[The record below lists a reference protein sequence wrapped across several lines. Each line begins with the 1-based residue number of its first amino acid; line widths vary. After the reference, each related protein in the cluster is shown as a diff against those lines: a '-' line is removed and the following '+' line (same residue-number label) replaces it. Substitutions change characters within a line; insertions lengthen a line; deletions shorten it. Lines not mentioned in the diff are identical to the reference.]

1 MASEQTTAAL
11 SVFHPVVARWF
22 ERQIGQPTQVQ
33 AQVWPRIAAGENV
46 LVTAPTGSGKT
57 LAAFLWSLNQLL
69 TGKWRG
75 GQTKVLYISPLRALN
90 NDIQR
95 NLLGPLARLE
105 VEFEEA
111 GERPNAIRVQTRS
124 GDTPSAERQR
134 MLRHPPE
141 VLITTPESLNILLT
155 SKGGRSIL
163 GSVECVIL
171 DEIHAVAGSKR
182 GTHLI
187 TAVERL
193 GLLAGE
199 FQRIALS
206 ATVRPAERIADF
218 VGGFTLTELG
228 VDGEPVG
235 RPRPV
240 AIVASSEEKR
250 YDLSVVA
257 HRQDEPSLKVET
269 PATVRAEPSPAEVWE
284 PLIKGIRGR
293 IQSNRSTLIFAN
305 SRRLTE
311 KLTRLLNES
320 EAADVAY
327 SHHGSLSREI
337 RAVVEERLKE
347 GRLAALVATNSLEL
361 GIDIGALDEVLLVQ
375 TPATVASAVQR
386 LGRAG
391 HQVGAPSQGRLYA
404 LFDRDLLDAA
414 VMARC
419 VLEQEIEETRPVTG
433 ALDVLAQVMLSM
445 VAAEDWDVEELYAFL
460 RSTYPYRDL
469 KRRQFDLVLEML
481 AGRYADSRIRELRPR
496 VTVDR
501 VENTVRA
508 RPGAARLIYQSG
520 GTIPDRGYFH
530 LRLQDSMAK
539 VGELDEEFV
548 WERSVGDTFTL
559 GAQNW
564 QIRSITHNDVLVV
577 PAHRSSAMAPFWRA
591 EERNRSFHLASRAG
605 EFLQRADGLLES
617 QDGRAVLLRRL
628 REEHRVE
635 ASAAEDLV
643 RLLEQQRTVT
653 GCGLPHRKHLVVER
667 VMDPAPR
674 QGRSGLVLHTHWGG
688 QVNRPWALALAAAW
702 DREEGLPLS
711 IEQDNDCLLFSADE
725 RLDVDRLLGLVRPD
739 NVEELLRH
747 SLEQSGFFGARFREN
762 AGRALLLP
770 RASFRRRVP
779 LWLNR
784 QRAKKMLASV
794 SRYEDFPILV
804 ETWRTCLQDEF
815 DLENL
820 KLVLGELERGEIRWS
835 EVSTSRASPL
845 AANVL
850 WKQTNRLMYEDDVP
864 EDALSSGLRRDLLQE
879 LVYSSQLR
887 PRLPS
892 ALVDRFERKLQRVY
906 PGYAPQTARD
916 LTDWARERVVLTGRE
931 WQELLAAMGAA
942 LETEEHSLDALVVSA
957 SERLVRVRGGES
969 RRGLEVVVHVEDL
982 PRLCRSL
989 GWRQGSVELH
999 PLVSGSPGARVAMDW
1014 AEERLAAASEEAE
1027 GTNEG
1032 DPTRATLV
1040 ELVSEWIR
1048 FHGPFVEQRLV
1059 ETFALSE
1066 VETREVV
1073 EALLEEE
1080 GVVID
1085 RFRSGDDAPLEICD
1099 SDNLERLL
1107 RLLRAAARPSFEA
1120 LPLDQLPL
1128 FLATQQEL
1136 GGAGGDPERLK
1147 AALEELFGYPAPAR
1161 LWESELLPARLNPYY
1176 TAWLDA
1182 LMQETDLSWVG
1193 CGKEKLTFALRPE
1206 LELFPPPGATDEAPD
1221 PEVTLLKVLGGHE
1234 GRFGLEE
1241 LGRETGLEAAQLADT
1256 LWSLAWQGRISNST
1270 FLAVRQAALHQFRVT
1285 EPQISAAGR
1294 STDSSRRL
1302 RRSRPERWRAARS
1315 VPGDWYHLQSPDSL
1329 EVERDALEIEELN
1342 RERVRQL
1349 LQRYGI
1355 LFRELLIRELS
1366 VLGWSSLF
1374 RTLRI
1379 MELSGE
1385 VLAGHFFQGIPG
1397 LQFISPAAYRRLR
1410 EGLPA
1415 DRIFWL
1421 GALDPA
1427 SACGLA
1433 LEELKGR
1440 LPPRRVG
1447 THLVYHGTELVVV
1460 SRRQGRDLQI
1470 DVELDHPFLRDYF
1483 GFLKVLLTRQFDPMH
1498 GIAVESINGE
1508 AAADSPYV
1516 APLAEMFGVSRE
1528 PGALKLR
1535 RRY

>member
-1 MASEQTTAAL
+1 MTSDKTSAAL
-11 SVFHPVVARWF
+11 SVFHPVVAGWF
-22 ERQIGQPTQVQ
+22 ERRVGQPTLVQ
-33 AQVWPRIAAGENV
+33 AQVWPRIAAGDNV

-69 TGKWRG
+69 TGQWQG
-75 GQTKVLYISPLRALN
+75 GQTKVLYVSPLRALN

-95 NLLGPLARLE
+95 NLLAPLAELQ
-105 VEFEEA
+105 VELEEA
-111 GERPNAIRVQTRS
+111 GEQPEAVRVQTRS

-134 MLRHPPE
+134 MIRHPPE

-163 GSVECVIL
+163 GSVECLIL

-182 GTHLI
+182 GTHLM

-206 ATVRPAERIADF
+206 ATVRPAERIARF
-218 VGGFTLTELG
+218 VGGFTPAELG
-228 VDGEPVG
+228 ADGEPVG

-240 AIVASSEEKR
+240 TVIASSEEKR
-250 YDLSVVA
+250 YELQVVA
-257 HRQDEPSLKVET
+257 RGENKSSQQSTVPE
-269 PATVRAEPSPAEVWE
+269 TVRVEPAPAEVWE
-284 PLIKGIRGR
+284 ALVEGIRGR
-293 IQSNRSTLIFAN
+293 IRSNRSTLIFAN

-320 EAADVAY
+320 ETVDLAY

-361 GIDIGALDEVLLVQ
+361 GIDIGALDEVLLIQ

-391 HQVGAPSQGRLYA
+391 HQVGAASRGRLYT

-414 VMARC
+414 VMARSI
-419 VLEQEIEETRPVTG
+419 LEQEIEESRPVTG

-445 VAAEDWDVEELYAFL
+445 VVAETWDVDRLYAFL
-460 RSTYPYRDL
+460 RSTYPYRQL

-501 VENTVRA
+501 VDNTIRA

-539 VGELDEEFV
+539 IGELDEEFV

-564 QIRSITHNDVLVV
+564 QIRAITHNDVLVV
-577 PAHRSSAMAPFWRA
+577 PARRSSAMAPFWRA
-591 EERNRSFHLASRAG
+591 EERNRSFHLASRTG
-605 EFLQRADGLLES
+605 EFLERADSLLEHE
-617 QDGRAVLLRRL
+617 DGRAELLRLL
-628 REEHRVE
+628 REKHSVE
-635 ASAAEDLV
+635 ASAAEVLV
-643 RLLEQQRTVT
+643 RLLEHQRAVT
-653 GCGLPHRKHLVVER
+653 GCSLPHRHHLVAER
-667 VMDPAPR
+667 VSDPDPR
-674 QGRSGLVLHTHWGG
+674 PGRSGLVLHSLWGG

-702 DREEGLPLS
+702 ERQEGRPLS

-725 RLDVDRLLGLVRPD
+725 RLDVDHLLGLVRAD

-747 SLEQSGFFGARFREN
+747 SLERSGFFGARFREN

-784 QRAKKMLASV
+784 QRAKKLLASV
-794 SRYEDFPILV
+794 SRYEDFPVLV

-815 DLENL
+815 DLESL
-820 KLVLGELERGEIRWS
+820 QLVLGELEGGEIRWS
-835 EVSTSRASPL
+835 EVSTSEASPL

-864 EDALSSGLRRDLLQE
+864 EAGRDSGLRRDLLQE

-892 ALVDRFERKLQRVY
+892 ALVDRLQRKLHRVFS
-906 PGYAPQTARD
+906 GYAPQSARD
-916 LTDWARERVVLTGRE
+916 LVDWVRERVVLPVAE
-931 WQELLAAMGAA
+931 WQELLAAMDRELAGK
-942 LETEEHSLDALVVSA
+942 EESLDTVLESA
-957 SERLVRVRGGES
+957 SERLVLVRGLDSLE
-969 RRGLEVVVHVEDL
+969 GLEVVAHVEDL
-982 PRLCRSL
+982 PRLSRGL
-989 GWRQGSVELH
+989 GWQRDAIELQ
-999 PLVSGSPGARVAMDW
+999 PLVSDSDAARAGLSW
-1014 AEERLAAASEEAE
+1014 AQERLVESSGQIDRQVDSEED
-1027 GTNEG
+1027 GT
-1032 DPTRATLV
+1032 TLV
-1040 ELVSEWIR
+1040 DLIAEWIR
-1048 FHGPFVEQRLV
+1048 FYGPFPEPFLAQ
-1059 ETFALSE
+1059 TFALDEADS
-1066 VETREVV
+1066 RQVV
-1073 EALLEEE
+1073 ESLLEEE
-1080 GVVID
+1080 RIVID
-1085 RFRSGDDAPLEICD
+1085 RFRSEDEDLLEICD
-1099 SDNLERLL
+1099 CDNLERLL
-1107 RLLRAAARPSFEA
+1107 RLLRAEARPSFEA

-1128 FLATQQEL
+1128 LLAAHQGL
-1136 GGAGGDPERLK
+1136 GGAGGDPEHLK
-1147 AALEELFGYPAPAR
+1147 AALEGLFGYPAPVR
-1161 LWESELLPARLNPYY
+1161 LWESELLPARLDPYY

-1182 LMQETDLSWVG
+1182 LMQATDLAWFG
-1193 CGKEKLTFALRPE
+1193 CGNERLSFALRPE
-1206 LELFPPPGATDEAPD
+1206 LELFPVPAPADEGQPS
-1221 PEVTLLKVLGGHE
+1221 EELLERVFSGRQ

-1241 LGRETGLEAAQLADT
+1241 LVGDSGLDTAQLTDA
-1256 LWSLAWQGRISNST
+1256 LWSLAWQGSVSNST
-1270 FLAVRQAALHQFRVT
+1270 FLAVRQASLNQFRGGD
-1285 EPQISAAGR
+1285 PGSSSDARSSGR
-1294 STDSSRRL
+1294 DLRP
-1302 RRSRPERWRAARS
+1302 RRSRPERWRAARV
-1315 VPGDWYHLQSPDSL
+1315 VPGDWYRPGNSGDPGI
-1329 EVERDALEIEELN
+1329 ERDALEIEELN

-1355 LFRELLIRELS
+1355 LFRELLVRELPA
-1366 VLGWSSLF
+1366 LRWSPLF

-1415 DRIFWL
+1415 DRVFWM

-1427 SACGLA
+1427 SPCGLA
-1433 LEELKGR
+1433 LEELKGS
-1440 LPPRRVG
+1440 LPPRRAG
-1447 THLVYHGTELVVV
+1447 THLVYHGAELVVV
-1460 SRRQGRDLQI
+1460 ARRQGRDLQI
-1470 DVELDHPFLRDYF
+1470 QVAPDHPCLRDYL
-1483 GFLKVLLTRQFDPMH
+1483 GFLKILLTRQFDPMH
-1498 GIAVESINGE
+1498 GIAIESINSE
-1508 AAADSPYV
+1508 PAVESPYV

>member
-1 MASEQTTAAL
+1 MASKKTSAAL
-11 SVFHPVVARWF
+11 SVFHPVVAGWF
-22 ERQIGQPTQVQ
+22 QREVGEPTRVQ

-69 TGKWRG
+69 TGQWRG
-75 GQTKVLYISPLRALN
+75 GQTKVLYVSPLRALN

-105 VEFEEA
+105 IELEEA
-111 GERPNAIRVQTRS
+111 GERPEAVRVQTRS

-206 ATVRPAERIADF
+206 ATVRPAERIARF
-218 VGGFTLTELG
+218 VGGYQPGPLG
-228 VDGEPVG
+228 AEGEPTG

-240 AIVASSEEKR
+240 SVIASSEAKR
-250 YDLSVVA
+250 YDLRVVA
-257 HRQDEPSLKVET
+257 RGQEESSQSESVPERLG
-269 PATVRAEPSPAEVWE
+269 AEPSPAEVWK
-284 PLIKGIRGR
+284 PLIAGIRGR

-311 KLTRLLNES
+311 KLTRLLNET
-320 EAADVAY
+320 EVADLAY

-391 HQVGAPSQGRLYA
+391 HQVGAPSKGRLYA

-419 VLEQEIEETRPVTG
+419 VLEQEIEESRPVTG

-445 VAAEDWDVEELYAFL
+445 VVAETWNVDELYAFL

-469 KRRQFDLVLEML
+469 KRRQFDLVQEML

-496 VTVDR
+496 VTLDR
-501 VENTVRA
+501 VDNTIRA
-508 RPGAARLIYQSG
+508 RPGASRLVYQSG

-539 VGELDEEFV
+539 IGELDEEFV

-564 QIRSITHNDVLVV
+564 QIRAVTHNDVLVV
-577 PAHRSSAMAPFWRA
+577 PARRSSAMAPFWRA
-591 EERNRSFHLASRAG
+591 EERNRSFHLASRTG
-605 EFLQRADGLLES
+605 EFLQQADSFLGDK
-617 QDGRAVLLRRL
+617 DGRAVLLRRL
-628 REEHRVE
+628 REEHSVE

-643 RLLEQQRTVT
+643 RLLEHQRAVT

-667 VMDPAPR
+667 VMDPDPR
-674 QGRSGLVLHTHWGG
+674 EGRSGLVLHSLWGG

-702 DREEGLPLS
+702 EREEGRQLS
-711 IEQDNDCLLFSADE
+711 VEQDNDCLLFSADE
-725 RLDVDRLLGLVRPD
+725 RLDIDHLLGLVRPD

-747 SLEQSGFFGARFREN
+747 SLERSGFFGARFREN

-804 ETWRTCLQDEF
+804 ETWRTCIQDEF
-815 DLENL
+815 DLESL

-835 EVSTSRASPL
+835 EVSTSEASPL

-850 WKQTNRLMYEDDVP
+850 WKQTNRLMYEDDIP
-864 EDALSSGLRRDLLQE
+864 EEGRAGGLRRDLLQE
-879 LVYSSQLR
+879 LVHSSHLR

-892 ALVDRFERKLQRVY
+892 ALVDRFQRKLHRVY

-916 LTDWARERVVLTGRE
+916 LVDWARERVVLPVAE
-931 WQELLAAMGAA
+931 WQELLAAMDRDLAR
-942 LETEEHSLDALVVSA
+942 EESDLDAILRSA
-957 SERLVRVRGGES
+957 SERLVWVRGSDS
-969 RRGLEVVVHVEDL
+969 REGLEVVVHVEDL
-982 PRLCRSL
+982 PRLSRGL
-989 GWRQGSVELH
+989 GWRDDAVELQ
-999 PLVSGSPGARVAMDW
+999 PLVSGSDGSRVALEW
-1014 AEERLAAASEEAE
+1014 AQERLVESSSEADREIDSEE
-1027 GTNEG
+1027 GG
-1032 DPTRATLV
+1032 ATLV
-1040 ELVSEWIR
+1040 DLISEWIR
-1048 FHGPFVEQRLV
+1048 FYGPFPDQLLA

-1066 VETREVV
+1066 ADTREVV
-1073 EALLEEE
+1073 EALLGEER
-1080 GVVID
+1080 VVID
-1085 RFRSGDDAPLEICD
+1085 HFRSGDDQRLEICD

-1107 RLLRAAARPSFEA
+1107 RLLRAEARPSFEA
-1120 LPLDQLPL
+1120 LSLDQLPL

-1147 AALEELFGYPAPAR
+1147 AALESLFGYPAPVR
-1161 LWESELLPARLNPYY
+1161 LWESELLPARLDPYY
-1176 TAWLDA
+1176 PAWLDA
-1182 LMQETDLSWVG
+1182 LMQETDLIWLG
-1193 CGKEKLTFALRPE
+1193 CGRERLTFALRPE
-1206 LELFPPPGATDEAPD
+1206 LELFPVPGSTNGAEPAEEP
-1221 PEVTLLKVLGGHE
+1221 LKRVFTGRD
-1234 GRFGLEE
+1234 GRFGVEE
-1241 LGRETGLEAAQLADT
+1241 LIRDSGLDAAQLTDI
-1256 LWSLAWQGRISNST
+1256 LWSQAWEGRVSNST
-1270 FLAVRQAALHQFRVT
+1270 FLAVRQAAINQFRGV
-1285 EPQISAAGR
+1285 EPQS
-1294 STDSSRRL
+1294 STDAKSAGSPQRV
-1302 RRSRPERWRAARS
+1302 RRSRPGRWRAART
-1315 VPGDWYHLQSPDSL
+1315 VPGDWYRL
-1329 EVERDALEIEELN
+1329 EDTDNLGAERDALEVEELN

-1355 LFRELLIRELS
+1355 LFRELLARELPA
-1366 VLGWSSLF
+1366 LRWSNLF

-1385 VLAGHFFQGIPG
+1385 VLAGHFFRGIDG
-1397 LQFISPAAYRRLR
+1397 LQFIAPAAYRHLR
-1410 EGLPA
+1410 EGLPT
-1415 DRIFWL
+1415 DRIFWM

-1427 SACGLA
+1427 SPCGLA

-1440 LPPRRVG
+1440 VPPRRVG
-1447 THLVYHGTELVVV
+1447 TYLVYHGTDLVVV
-1460 SRRQGRDLQI
+1460 ARRQGRDLEI
-1470 DVELDHPFLRDYF
+1470 EVEPDHPFLRDYL

-1498 GIAVESINGE
+1498 GVAIESING
-1508 AAADSPYV
+1508 APATDSPYAV
-1516 APLAEMFGVSRE
+1516 PLAEMFGVSRE

>member
-1 MASEQTTAAL
+1 
-11 SVFHPVVARWF
+11 VGR
-22 ERQIGQPTQVQ
+22 R
-33 AQVWPRIAAGENV
+33 RC
-46 LVTAPTGSGKT
+46 
-57 LAAFLWSLNQLL
+57 
-69 TGKWRG
+69 
-75 GQTKVLYISPLRALN
+75 Y
-90 NDIQR
+90 IQR
-95 NLLGPLARLE
+95 NLLGPLAQLE
-105 VEFEEA
+105 IEFEEA
-111 GERPNAIRVQTRS
+111 GERPEAVRVQTRS

-141 VLITTPESLNILLT
+141 VLITTPESLNLLLT

-206 ATVRPAERIADF
+206 ATVRPAERIARF
-218 VGGFTLTELG
+218 VGGYQPGPLG
-228 VDGEPVG
+228 AEGEPTG
-235 RPRPV
+235 RPRPISV
-240 AIVASSEEKR
+240 IASSEEKR
-250 YDLSVVA
+250 YDLRVVA
-257 HRQDEPSLKVET
+257 RGQDESSQSESVPET
-269 PATVRAEPSPAEVWE
+269 LGAEPSPAEVWG
-284 PLIKGIRGR
+284 PLIAGIRGR

-311 KLTRLLNES
+311 KLTRLLNET
-320 EAADVAY
+320 EAADLAY

-391 HQVGAPSQGRLYA
+391 HQVGVPSKGRLYA

-419 VLEQEIEETRPVTG
+419 VQEQEIEESRPVTG

-445 VAAEDWDVEELYAFL
+445 VVAETWNVDKLYAFL

-469 KRRQFDLVLEML
+469 KRRQFDLVQEML

-496 VTVDR
+496 VTLDR
-501 VENTVRA
+501 VDNTIRA
-508 RPGAARLIYQSG
+508 RPGASRLVYQSG

-539 VGELDEEFV
+539 IGELDEEFV

-564 QIRSITHNDVLVV
+564 QIRAVTHNDVLVV
-577 PAHRSSAMAPFWRA
+577 PARRSSAMAPFWRA
-591 EERNRSFHLASRAG
+591 EERNRSFHLASRTG
-605 EFLQRADGLLES
+605 EFLQQADSFLE
-617 QDGRAVLLRRL
+617 DKGGRVVLLRRL
-628 REEHRVE
+628 REEHSVE

-643 RLLEQQRTVT
+643 RLLEHQRAVT
-653 GCGLPHRKHLVVER
+653 GCGLPHRHHLVMER
-667 VMDPAPR
+667 VMDPDPR
-674 QGRSGLVLHTHWGG
+674 EGRSGLVLHSLWGG

-702 DREEGLPLS
+702 EREEGRQLS
-711 IEQDNDCLLFSADE
+711 VEQDNDCLLFSADE
-725 RLDVDRLLGLVRPD
+725 RLDVDHLLGLVRPD

-747 SLEQSGFFGARFREN
+747 SLERSGFFGARFREN

-804 ETWRTCLQDEF
+804 ETWRTCIQDEF
-815 DLENL
+815 DLESL

-835 EVSTSRASPL
+835 EVSTSEASPL

-850 WKQTNRLMYEDDVP
+850 WKQTNRLMYEDDIP
-864 EDALSSGLRRDLLQE
+864 EESRGGGLRRDLLQE
-879 LVYSSQLR
+879 LVHSSHLR

-892 ALVDRFERKLQRVY
+892 ALVDRFQRKLHRVY
-906 PGYAPQTARD
+906 PGYAPRTARD
-916 LTDWARERVVLTGRE
+916 LVDWARERVVLPVAE
-931 WQELLAAMGAA
+931 WQELLAAMDRD
-942 LETEEHSLDALVVSA
+942 LTREECDLDAILRSA
-957 SERLVRVRGGES
+957 SERLVWIRGSDPRE
-969 RRGLEVVVHVEDL
+969 GLEVVVHVEDL
-982 PRLCRSL
+982 PRLSRGL
-989 GWRQGSVELH
+989 GWRRDAVEVQ
-999 PLVSGSPGARVAMDW
+999 PLVSGSDGSRVALEW
-1014 AEERLAAASEEAE
+1014 AQKYLVESSREADREIDSEE
-1027 GTNEG
+1027 GG
-1032 DPTRATLV
+1032 ATLAD
-1040 ELVSEWIR
+1040 LISEWIR
-1048 FHGPFVEQRLV
+1048 FYGPFPDQLLT

-1066 VETREVV
+1066 ADTREVV
-1073 EALLEEE
+1073 EALQGEER
-1080 GVVID
+1080 VVID
-1085 RFRSGDDAPLEICD
+1085 HFRSEDDQRLEICD

-1107 RLLRAAARPSFEA
+1107 RLLRAEARPSFEA
-1120 LPLDQLPL
+1120 LSLDQLPL

-1147 AALEELFGYPAPAR
+1147 AALESLFGYPAPVR
-1161 LWESELLPARLNPYY
+1161 LWESELLPARLDPYY
-1176 TAWLDA
+1176 PAWLDA
-1182 LMQETDLSWVG
+1182 LMQETDLVWLG
-1193 CGKEKLTFALRPE
+1193 CGRERLTFALRPE
-1206 LELFPPPGATDEAPD
+1206 LELFPVPGSTNGAQPAEEA
-1221 PEVTLLKVLGGHE
+1221 LKQVFTGRD
-1234 GRFGLEE
+1234 GRFGVEE
-1241 LGRETGLEAAQLADT
+1241 LLRDSGLDAAQLTDI
-1256 LWSLAWQGRISNST
+1256 LWSQAWEGRVSNST
-1270 FLAVRQAALHQFRVT
+1270 FLAVRQAAINQFRGV
-1285 EPQISAAGR
+1285 EPQS
-1294 STDSSRRL
+1294 STDAKSAGSPHRV
-1302 RRSRPERWRAARS
+1302 RRSRPGRWRAART
-1315 VPGDWYHLQSPDSL
+1315 VPGDWYRL
-1329 EVERDALEIEELN
+1329 EDTDNLEAERDALEVEELN

-1355 LFRELLIRELS
+1355 LFRELLGRELPA
-1366 VLGWSSLF
+1366 LRWSNLF

-1385 VLAGHFFQGIPG
+1385 VLAGHFFRGIDG
-1397 LQFISPAAYRRLR
+1397 LQFIAPAAYHHLR
-1410 EGLPA
+1410 EGLPT
-1415 DRIFWL
+1415 DRIFWM

-1427 SACGLA
+1427 SPCGLA

-1440 LPPRRVG
+1440 VPPRRVG
-1447 THLVYHGTELVVV
+1447 TYLVYHGTELVVV
-1460 SRRQGRDLQI
+1460 ARRQSRDLQI
-1470 DVELDHPFLRDYF
+1470 EVEPDHPFLRDYL

-1498 GIAVESINGE
+1498 GVAIESING
-1508 AAADSPYV
+1508 APATDSPYAV
-1516 APLAEMFGVSRE
+1516 PLAEMFGVSRE

>member
-1 MASEQTTAAL
+1 MTSEQTKAAL
-11 SVFHPVVARWF
+11 GVFHPVVARWF

-33 AQVWPRIAAGENV
+33 AQVWPRIAVGENV

-75 GQTKVLYISPLRALN
+75 GQTRVLYISPLRALN

-105 VEFEEA
+105 VELEEA
-111 GERPNAIRVQTRS
+111 GEHPNAIRVQTRS
-124 GDTPSAERQR
+124 GDTPSAARQR

-218 VGGFTLTELG
+218 VGGFTRTELG

-240 AIVASSEEKR
+240 AVIASSEEKR
-250 YDLSVVA
+250 YDLRVVA
-257 HRQDEPSLKVET
+257 HRQDEPSPKVET
-269 PATVRAEPSPAEVWE
+269 PATVRSEPSPAEVWE

-320 EAADVAY
+320 EAADLAY

-414 VMARC
+414 VMAQC

-445 VAAEDWDVEELYAFL
+445 LVAEDWDVEELYAFL

-469 KRRQFDLVLEML
+469 KRRQFELVLEML

-496 VTVDR
+496 VTIDR

-559 GAQNW
+559 GAQSW

-577 PAHRSSAMAPFWRA
+577 LAHRSSAMAPFWRA

-605 EFLQRADGLLES
+605 EFLERADGLLES
-617 QDGRAVLLRRL
+617 EDGRPVLLRRL
-628 REEHRVE
+628 REEHSVE
-635 ASAAEDLV
+635 ASSAEDLV
-643 RLLEQQRTVT
+643 RLLEQQRAVT

-667 VMDPAPR
+667 VMDPDPR
-674 QGRSGLVLHTHWGG
+674 QGRSGLVLHTLWGG
-688 QVNRPWALALAAAW
+688 QVNRPWALALEAAW
-702 DREEGLPLS
+702 DREKGLPLA

-725 RLDVDRLLGLVRPD
+725 RLDIDRLLGLVRPD
-739 NVEELLRH
+739 NVEELLRR

-794 SRYEDFPILV
+794 CRYEDFPILV

-815 DLENL
+815 DLESL

-835 EVSTSRASPL
+835 EVSTSEASPL

-850 WKQTNRLMYEDDVP
+850 WKQTNRLMYEDDIP
-864 EDALSSGLRRDLLQE
+864 EGAPSSGLRRDLLQE

-892 ALVDRFERKLQRVY
+892 TLVDRFERKLQRVY

-916 LTDWARERVVLTGRE
+916 LADWVRERVVLTTGE
-931 WQELLAAMGAA
+931 WQGLLGAMERDLAVAEPG
-942 LETEEHSLDALVVSA
+942 LDALLESA
-957 SERLVRVRGGES
+957 SERLLWVRGGES
-969 RRGLEVVVHVEDL
+969 RRGLEAVVHVEDL
-982 PRLCRSL
+982 PRLSRSL
-989 GWRQGSVELH
+989 GWRQGSVELRS
-999 PLVSGSPGARVAMDW
+999 LVSGSPGARVAMAW
-1014 AEERLAAASEEAE
+1014 AEERLAAASEGAE
-1027 GTNEG
+1027 DES
-1032 DPTRATLV
+1032 DPTGETLV
-1040 ELVSEWIR
+1040 EVVSEWIR

-1059 ETFALSE
+1059 KTFALSE

-1085 RFRSGDDAPLEICD
+1085 HFRSGDDSPLEICD

-1107 RLLRAAARPSFEA
+1107 RLLRAEARPSFEA

-1136 GGAGGDPERLK
+1136 GSAGGDPERLK

-1161 LWESELLPARLNPYY
+1161 LWESEFLPARLDPYY

-1182 LMQETDLSWVG
+1182 LMQETDLAWVG

-1206 LELFPPPGATDEAPD
+1206 LELFPPAGAADEVPD
-1221 PEVTLLKVLGGHE
+1221 PEVALLEVLGGHE
-1234 GRFGLEE
+1234 GRFGLDE
-1241 LGRETGLEAAQLADT
+1241 LGRETGLDGAQLADT
-1256 LWSLAWQGRISNST
+1256 LWSLAWQGKVSNST

-1285 EPQISAAGR
+1285 EAQISAPDP
-1294 STDSSRRL
+1294 STDSSRRV
-1302 RRSRPERWRAARS
+1302 RRSRPERWRTART
-1315 VPGDWYHLQSPDSL
+1315 VPGDWYRLASPDSL

-1355 LFRELLIRELS
+1355 LFRELLVRELS

-1397 LQFISPAAYRRLR
+1397 LQFISPAAYRWLR

-1433 LEELKGR
+1433 LEGLKGR

-1447 THLVYHGTELVVV
+1447 THLVYHGTDLVVV

-1470 DVELDHPFLRDYF
+1470 DVDPDHPFLRDYF
-1483 GFLKVLLTRQFDPMH
+1483 GFLKVLLTRQFDPLH

-1508 AAADSPYV
+1508 AAVDSPYV
-1516 APLAEMFGVSRE
+1516 VPLAEMFGVSRE

>member
-1 MASEQTTAAL
+1 MTPEKASAGL
-11 SVFHPVVARWF
+11 SVFHPVVADWF
-22 ERQIGQPTQVQ
+22 ERQIGEPTEVQ
-33 AQVWPRIAAGENV
+33 SRVWPRIAAGENV

-69 TGKWRG
+69 TGQWRG
-75 GQTKVLYISPLRALN
+75 GRTKVLYVSPLRALN

-95 NLLGPLARLE
+95 NLLAPLGQLE
-105 VEFEEA
+105 SEFEAA
-111 GERPNAIRVQTRS
+111 GERPEAVRVQTRS
-124 GDTPSAERQR
+124 GDTPSSERQK
-134 MLRHPPE
+134 MLRRPPE

-171 DEIHAVAGSKR
+171 DEIHAVAGGKR

-206 ATVRPAERIADF
+206 ATVRPAERIARF
-218 VGGFTLTELG
+218 VGGFTPAKLG
-228 VDGEPVG
+228 AEGEPIG

-240 AIVASSEEKR
+240 TVIASSEEKQ
-250 YDLSVVA
+250 YALSVVA
-257 HRQDEPSLKVET
+257 RQE
-269 PATVRAEPSPAEVWE
+269 AEPSGQQAGVELSKAQPSTAEVWE
-284 PLIKGIRGR
+284 PLIEGIRGR

-311 KLTRLLNES
+311 KLTRLLNE
-320 EAADVAY
+320 AAAVDLAY

-337 RAVVEERLKE
+337 RAVVEERLKA

-391 HQVGAPSQGRLYA
+391 HQVGAPSRGRLYA

-414 VMARC
+414 VMARS
-419 VLEQEIEETRPVTG
+419 VLEQEIEESHPVIG

-445 VAAEDWDVEELYAFL
+445 VAAEPWDVDELYAFL
-460 RSTYPYRDL
+460 RSTYPYREL

-501 VENTVRA
+501 VDNTVRA

-539 VGELDEEFV
+539 IGELDEEFV

-564 QIRSITHNDVLVV
+564 QIRGITHNDVLVV
-577 PAHRSSAMAPFWRA
+577 PALRSSAMAPFWRA
-591 EERNRSFHLASRAG
+591 EERNRSFHLASRTG
-605 EFLQRADGLLES
+605 EFLERAEHLLAADE
-617 QDGRAVLLRRL
+617 GRAALLRQL
-628 REEHRVE
+628 GEEHCVE

-643 RLLEQQRTVT
+643 RLLEHQRAVT
-653 GCGLPHRKHLVVER
+653 GCSLPHRKHLVVER
-667 VMDPAPR
+667 VMDPDPR
-674 QGRSGLVLHTHWGG
+674 EGRSGMVLHSLWGG
-688 QVNRPWALALAAAW
+688 KVNRPWALALAAAW
-702 DREEGLPLS
+702 EREEGRLLA

-725 RLDVDRLLGLVRPD
+725 PLDIDRLLSLVRPD

-747 SLEQSGFFGARFREN
+747 SLEKSGFFGARFREN

-770 RASFRRRVP
+770 RASFRHRVP

-794 SRYEDFPILV
+794 HRYEDFPILV

-815 DLENL
+815 DLESL
-820 KLVLGELERGEIRWS
+820 KLVLGELERGEIRWT
-835 EVSTSRASPL
+835 EVSTSEASPL

-864 EDALSSGLRRDLLQE
+864 EEAEAPGLRRDLLQE

-887 PRLPS
+887 PRLPV
-892 ALVDRFERKLQRVY
+892 ALVDRFQRKLHRVY

-916 LTDWARERVVLTGRE
+916 LVDWTRERLVVAAEE
-931 WQELLAAMGAA
+931 WQEMLAAMSRDLGDD
-942 LETEEHSLDALVVSA
+942 EKDLDAILQSA
-957 SERLVRVRGGES
+957 SERLVSVRGLHSRES
-969 RRGLEVVVHVEDL
+969 LEAVVHIEDL
-982 PRLCRSL
+982 PRLSRGL
-989 GWRQGSVELH
+989 GWRPEVVELRS
-999 PLVSGSPGARVAMDW
+999 LTAEADADQVGLELAR
-1014 AEERLAAASEEAE
+1014 ERLAEAWEES
-1027 GTNEG
+1027 
-1032 DPTRATLV
+1032 
-1040 ELVSEWIR
+1040 VSEVEREESGTQLVDLVAEWLR
-1048 FHGPFVEQRLV
+1048 FYGPVTEQRLTATLGL
-1059 ETFALSE
+1059 ERA
-1066 VETREVV
+1066 ETRQVV
-1073 EALLEEE
+1073 EALLEAERI
-1080 GVVID
+1080 VID
-1085 RFRSGDDAPLEICD
+1085 RFRSEEDERLEICD

-1120 LPLDQLPL
+1120 LPLAQLPV
-1128 FLATQQEL
+1128 FLATQQGL
-1136 GGAGGDPERLK
+1136 GGAGGDPDLLK
-1147 AALEELFGYPAPAR
+1147 TALEGLFGFPAPAR
-1161 LWESELLPARLNPYY
+1161 LWEAELLPARLDPYY

-1182 LMQETDLSWVG
+1182 LMQETDLVWFG
-1193 CGKEKLTFALRPE
+1193 CGRERLSFALRPE
-1206 LELFPPPGATDEAPD
+1206 LDLFPKVGAGEDDSGGRQENRIFKERAGR
-1221 PEVTLLKVLGGHE
+1221 LGME
-1234 GRFGLEE
+1234 EMLRDSGLEP
-1241 LGRETGLEAAQLADT
+1241 AQLTDL
-1256 LWSLAWQGRISNST
+1256 LWSLAWEGKVSNTT
-1270 FLAVRQAALHQFRVT
+1270 FLAVRQAALNQFRGV
-1285 EPQISAAGR
+1285 EVQG
-1294 STDSSRRL
+1294 STQRIRPDGPARL
-1302 RRSRPERWRAARS
+1302 RRSRPERWRSATP
-1315 VPGDWYHLQSPDSL
+1315 VPGDWYRVEEPDSDQ
-1329 EVERDALEIEELN
+1329 VEPDALEIEELN

-1349 LQRYGI
+1349 LQRYGV
-1355 LFRELLIRELS
+1355 LFRELLAHELPALRWGHLS
-1366 VLGWSSLF
+1366 

-1385 VLAGHFFQGIPG
+1385 VLAGHFFGGIPG
-1397 LQFISPAAYRRLR
+1397 LQFISPAAYRLLR
-1410 EGLPA
+1410 EGLPS
-1415 DRIFWL
+1415 DKIFWM

-1427 SACGLA
+1427 SPCGLG
-1433 LEELKGR
+1433 LEDLEGR

-1447 THLVYHGTELVVV
+1447 SHLVYHGAQLVVV
-1460 SRRQGRDLQI
+1460 ARRQGRELQ
-1470 DVELDHPFLRDYF
+1470 VEVGPDHPFLRDYL
-1483 GFLKVLLTRQFDPMH
+1483 GFLKVLLTRQFDPLH

-1508 AAADSPYV
+1508 PATDSPFV

-1528 PGALKLR
+1528 PGALRLR

>member
-1 MASEQTTAAL
+1 MVSEKTSAAL
-11 SVFHPVVARWF
+11 GVFHPIVAGWF
-22 ERQIGQPTQVQ
+22 QRQVGEPTPVQ
-33 AQVWPRIAAGENV
+33 AQVWPRIAAGEHV

-69 TGKWRG
+69 TGEWRG
-75 GQTKVLYISPLRALN
+75 GQTKVLYVSPLRALN
-90 NDIQR
+90 YDIQR
-95 NLLGPLARLE
+95 NLLGPLAQLTVELE
-105 VEFEEA
+105 GA
-111 GERPNAIRVQTRS
+111 GEQPVAVRVQTRS
-124 GDTPSAERQR
+124 GDTPSAERQK

-171 DEIHAVAGSKR
+171 DEIHAVAGGKR

-206 ATVRPAERIADF
+206 ATVRPAERIARF
-218 VGGFTLTELG
+218 VGGFQPGPLG
-228 VDGEPVG
+228 ADGEPVG
-235 RPRPV
+235 RSRLV
-240 AIVASSEEKR
+240 TVISSSEEKR
-250 YDLSVVA
+250 YDLKVVA
-257 HRQDEPSLKVET
+257 RGQNASRQLENDPR
-269 PATVRAEPSPAEVWE
+269 TVRTEPSPSEVWE
-284 PLIKGIRGR
+284 PLIEGILER

-320 EAADVAY
+320 EAADLAY

-337 RAVVEERLKE
+337 RAVVEDRLKE

-375 TPATVASAVQR
+375 TPATVASTVQR

-391 HQVGAPSQGRLYA
+391 HQVGAPSRGRLYA

-414 VMARC
+414 VMVRC
-419 VLEQEIEETRPVTG
+419 VLRQEIEESRPVTG

-445 VAAEDWDVEELYAFL
+445 VVAETWEAEKLFAFL
-460 RSTYPYRDL
+460 RSTYPYREL

-501 VENTVRA
+501 VEGTIRA

-539 VGELDEEFV
+539 IGELDEEFV

-564 QIRSITHNDVLVV
+564 QIRGITHNDVLVV
-577 PAHRSSAMAPFWRA
+577 PARRSSAMAPFWRA
-591 EERNRSFHLASRAG
+591 EERNRSFHLASRTG
-605 EFLQRADGLLES
+605 EFLERADSLLES
-617 QDGRAVLLRRL
+617 KDGRAKLLL
-628 REEHRVE
+628 QLEREHAVE
-635 ASAAEDLV
+635 ASPAEDLV
-643 RLLEQQRTVT
+643 RLLEHQRAVT

-667 VMDPAPR
+667 VTDPDLR
-674 QGRSGLVLHTHWGG
+674 QGRSGMVLHSLWGG

-702 DREEGLPLS
+702 EREEGRSLC
-711 IEQDNDCLLFSADE
+711 IEQDNDCLLLSADE
-725 RLDVDRLLGLVRPD
+725 RLDVDRLLGLVGPD

-747 SLEQSGFFGARFREN
+747 SLEKSGFFGARFREN

-779 LWLNR
+779 LWINR

-794 SRYEDFPILV
+794 SRYEDFPVLM

-815 DLENL
+815 DLESL
-820 KLVLGELERGEIRWS
+820 KLVLGELERGEIQWS
-835 EVSTSRASPL
+835 EVSTSEASPL

-850 WKQTNRLMYEDDVP
+850 WKQTNRLMYEDDIP
-864 EDALSSGLRRDLLQE
+864 EETPPSGLRRDLLQE

-892 ALVDRFERKLQRVY
+892 ALIDRFQRKLQRVY

-916 LTDWARERVVLTGRE
+916 LVDWTRERVVLPIEE
-931 WQELLAAMGAA
+931 WQGLLAAMSRDLAG
-942 LETEEHSLDALVVSA
+942 EEDAVDAILQTA
-957 SERLVRVRGGES
+957 SERLVIVQGRDS
-969 RRGLEVVVHVEDL
+969 RDGLEVVAHVEDL
-982 PRLCRSL
+982 PRLCRGL
-989 GWRQGSVELH
+989 DWHQEVVELL
-999 PLVSGSPGARVAMDW
+999 PLAAGDEASGVAMEWARRRLLEFSRQTDRKSD
-1014 AEERLAAASEEAE
+1014 AEEGGA
-1027 GTNEG
+1027 N
-1032 DPTRATLV
+1032 LV
-1040 ELVSEWIR
+1040 ALVSEWIR
-1048 FHGPFVEQRLV
+1048 FYGPFPEQLLA
-1059 ETFALSE
+1059 ETFALGE
-1066 VETREVV
+1066 AETREAV

-1080 GVVID
+1080 RVVID
-1085 RFRSGDDAPLEICD
+1085 RFRSGDDQRLEICD

-1107 RLLRAAARPSFEA
+1107 RLLRAEARPSFEA
-1120 LPLDQLPL
+1120 LSLDQLPL

-1136 GGAGGDPERLK
+1136 GSVGGDPERLK
-1147 AALEELFGYPAPAR
+1147 SALEGLFGYPVPAR
-1161 LWESELLPARLNPYY
+1161 LWESELLPARLDPYY

-1182 LMQETDLSWVG
+1182 LMQETDLIWLG
-1193 CGKEKLTFALRPE
+1193 CGRERLTFALRTE
-1206 LELFPPPGATDEAPD
+1206 LELFPVPGSTDEDHPAEEPQKRLF
-1221 PEVTLLKVLGGHE
+1221 TGGE
-1234 GRFGLEE
+1234 GRFRLEE
-1241 LGRETGLEAAQLADT
+1241 LLHDSGLDAALLTDI
-1256 LWSLAWQGRISNST
+1256 LWSQAWEGRVSNST
-1270 FLAVRQAALHQFRVT
+1270 FLAVRQAALNQFRGVESPSPT
-1285 EPQISAAGR
+1285 DAKSADGHVR
-1294 STDSSRRL
+1294 P
-1302 RRSRPERWRAARS
+1302 RRSRPERWRAART
-1315 VPGDWYHLQSPDSL
+1315 VPGDWYRLEDPDKL
-1329 EVERDALEIEELN
+1329 EAERDALEVEELN

-1355 LFRELLIRELS
+1355 LFRELLARELPA
-1366 VLGWSSLF
+1366 LRWSNLF

-1385 VLAGHFFQGIPG
+1385 VLAGHFFQGLQG

-1415 DRIFWL
+1415 DSIFWM

-1427 SACGLA
+1427 SPCGLS
-1433 LEELKGR
+1433 LEEFKGR
-1440 LPPRRVG
+1440 LPPRRIG
-1447 THLVYHGTELVVV
+1447 TYLVYHGSEMVVV
-1460 SRRQGRDLQI
+1460 ARRQGRDLQI
-1470 DVELDHPFLRDYF
+1470 EVEPDHPFLRHYL

-1498 GIAVESINGE
+1498 GIAIESINGE
-1508 AAADSPYV
+1508 PAPDSPY
-1516 APLAEMFGVSRE
+1516 ALPLAEMFGVSRE